1 MTAWM
6 RPRRRFLYGL
16 SESHLVDES
25 AEAYTITVDA
35 AADRTAL
42 ETGRQYGILPY
53 SLRPGVR
60 P

>member
-1 MTAWM
+1 M